1 MDQIISLYEKLVIK
15 EVTYESGDPI
25 VRATCDLI
33 VKGKTIETEMLISH
47 TDLNRIIAKIVANGF
62 EFEVK
67 QVNRLLF
74 NDGTSIIDYSFKNV
88 FGEKIVLENFEFAQA
103 VKQIRA

>member
-1 MDQIISLYEKLVIK
+1 MEQIIPFYEKLIIK

-25 VRATCDLI
+25 VRATCELI

-47 TDLNRIIAKIVANGF
+47 TDLNRIISKIVANGF

-67 QVNRLLF
+67 QVNSLSF
-74 NDGTSIIDYSFKNV
+74 NDGTSIIDYSFENV
-88 FGEKIVLENFEFAQA
+88 FGEEIVLENFEFAQA
-103 VKQIRA
+103 VRQIRA